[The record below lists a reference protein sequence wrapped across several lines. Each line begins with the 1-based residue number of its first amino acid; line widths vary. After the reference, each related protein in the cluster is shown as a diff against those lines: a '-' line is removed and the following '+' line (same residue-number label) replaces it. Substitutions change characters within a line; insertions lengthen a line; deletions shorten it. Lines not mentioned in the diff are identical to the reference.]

1 MSQWVP
7 TMFVKMFKL
16 PEEVRNNYNLSSHKC
31 AIHAAAPCPSKNKKN
46 DDRMVGSNNS

>member
-16 PEEVRNNYNLSSHKC
+16 PEDIRNKYNLSSHKC
-31 AIHAAAPCPSKNKKN
+31 AIGAAAFGAVKIKN